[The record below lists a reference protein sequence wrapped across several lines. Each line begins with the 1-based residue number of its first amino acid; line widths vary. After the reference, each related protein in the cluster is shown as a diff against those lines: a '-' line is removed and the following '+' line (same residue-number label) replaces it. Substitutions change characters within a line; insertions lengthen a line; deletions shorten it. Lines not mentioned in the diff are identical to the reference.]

1 MTATPDPFD
10 NPFRKLLARGRV
22 PLGTWLM
29 SGCSSTAEAM
39 GHAGFDWLVVDLEH
53 VPIEYSGAL
62 HLLQAIAGTPA
73 HPVVRVAWNDAVL
86 AKRALDVGAQTIMFP
101 FVQNAEEAQR
111 AVASTRYAPQGTR
124 GFAGMHRASGYG
136 TRAGYAKRVNDSIF
150 CIVQI
155 ETPQAIANLESIAA
169 VDGVDAIFL
178 GPGDLSAAMGL
189 TGEVSHPT
197 VIDAI
202 ADVAARCRK
211 LDKPCGILAATP
223 ELVARFVPMGYDYAA
238 VSSDMGM
245 MMRQASAW
253 LEETKPALAK
263 N

>member
-1 MTATPDPFD
+1 MSPSDPFD
-10 NPFRKLLARGRV
+10 NPFRRLLAADRI

-73 HPVVRVAWNDAVL
+73 HAVVRVAWNDPVL

-101 FVQNAEEAQR
+101 FVCTAEEAAR

-124 GFAGMHRASGYG
+124 GFAAMHRGSGYG
-136 TRAGYAKRVNDSIF
+136 TKAGYARRANDAVF

-155 ETPQAIANLESIAA
+155 ETLEAVGQLEAIAA
-169 VDGVDAIFL
+169 VPGIDGVLL
-178 GPGDLSAAMGL
+178 GPGDLSASMGL
-189 TGEVSHPT
+189 AGEVSHPS
-197 VIDAI
+197 VLEVV
-202 ADVAARCRK
+202 ADVARRCRK
-211 LDKPCGILAATP
+211 LGKPCGILAPTP
-223 ELVARFVPMGYDYAA
+223 ELLGRFVAMGYNFVALA
-238 VSSDMGM
+238 SDMGM
-245 MMRQASAW
+245 MMRQATAYI
-253 LEETKPALAK
+253 EEVRPALHK
-263 N
+263 R

>member
-1 MTATPDPFD
+1 MSNSDPFD
-10 NPFRKLLARGRV
+10 NPFRRLLGADRV

-53 VPIEYSGAL
+53 VPIEYTGAL

-73 HPVVRVAWNDAVL
+73 HPVVRIAWNDGVL

-101 FVQNAEEAQR
+101 FVCTAEDAAR

-124 GFAGMHRASGYG
+124 GFAAMHRASGYG
-136 TRAGYAKRVNDSIF
+136 TKAGYAKRANGAIF

-155 ETPQAIANLESIAA
+155 ETLEAVANLEAIAC
-169 VDGVDAIFL
+169 VPGIDGIFL
-178 GPGDLSAAMGL
+178 GPGDLSASMGF
-189 TGEVSHPT
+189 TGEVSHPS
-197 VIDAI
+197 VLDVV

-211 LDKPCGILAATP
+211 LGTPCGILAPTP
-223 ELVARFVPMGYDYAA
+223 DLLSRFVAMGYDFAA
-238 VSSDMGM
+238 LSSDMGM
-245 MMRQASAW
+245 MMRQANADI
-253 LEETKPALAK
+253 EEVGPSLRKR
-263 N
+263 